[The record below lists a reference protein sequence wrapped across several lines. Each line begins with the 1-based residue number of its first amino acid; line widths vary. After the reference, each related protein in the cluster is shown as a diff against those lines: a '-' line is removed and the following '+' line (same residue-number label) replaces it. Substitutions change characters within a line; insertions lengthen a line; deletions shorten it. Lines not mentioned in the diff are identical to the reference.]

1 MMPTTQA
8 QVNIDLIR
16 RALSAFN
23 AADLDRCVTLLTEDF
38 AINLAGMP
46 SQMRGREAWK
56 SNAEVVQTAF
66 PGIQAQIDDIFGAE
80 DRVAVR
86 LTFRGTHRGE
96 FLGITPTGRDVV
108 FTSLELYRVVDG
120 QLAEEW
126 ISSDL
131 TTLMRQ
137 LTEPDAS

>member
-1 MMPTTQA
+1 MPTQA
-8 QVNIDLIR
+8 QANIDLIR
-16 RALSAFN
+16 RAFSAFN
-23 AADLDRCVTLLTEDF
+23 AADLDRCTTLLTEDF

-56 SNAEVVQTAF
+56 SNAEVMQNAF
-66 PGIQAQIDDIFGAE
+66 PGIQAQIDDIFAAE

-86 LTFRGTHRGE
+86 VTFGGSHGGE
-96 FLGITPTGRDVV
+96 FLGIPATGHNVV
-108 FTSLELYRVVDG
+108 FTSLEIYRVVDG
-120 QLAEEW
+120 QLSEEW
-126 ISSDL
+126 ISSDV

>member
-1 MMPTTQA
+1 MPATQTQA
-8 QVNIDLIR
+8 NIDLFR

-46 SQMRGREAWK
+46 FQMRGREAWK
-56 SNAEVVQTAF
+56 SNAEIMQTAF

-96 FLGITPTGRDVV
+96 FLGIAATGRDVV
-108 FTSLELYRVVDG
+108 FMSLELYRVVDG

-137 LTEPDAS
+137 LTEPDAN

>member
-1 MMPTTQA
+1 MP
-8 QVNIDLIR
+8 I
-16 RALSAFN
+16 
-23 AADLDRCVTLLTEDF
+23 
-38 AINLAGMP
+38 
-46 SQMRGREAWK
+46 
-56 SNAEVVQTAF
+56 AEVCRRLEHAEVMQIAF
-66 PGIQAQIDDIFGAE
+66 PGIQAQIDDIFAAD

-96 FLGITPTGRDVV
+96 FLGIAPTGRDVV
-108 FTSLELYRVVDG
+108 FMSLELYRIVDG

-131 TTLMRQ
+131 TTLIWQ

>member
-1 MMPTTQA
+1 MPTAQA
-8 QVNIDLIR
+8 QANIDLIR

-23 AADLDRCVTLLTEDF
+23 AADLDQCVMLLTEDF

-46 SQMRGREAWK
+46 IQMRGREAWK
-56 SNAEVVQTAF
+56 SNAEIMQTAF
-66 PGIQAQIDDIFGAE
+66 PGIQAQIDDILGAE

-96 FLGITPTGRDVV
+96 FLGIAPTGRDVV
-108 FTSLELYRVVDG
+108 FMSLELYRVVDG

-137 LTEPDAS
+137 LTEPAAS